1 MKIKERKESKKSSS
15 NKHTEEELEK
25 IEEEIARKPEER
37 HKVRKKIELKKMF
50 SSLEGR
56 NCEAATKERSYLHK
70 PGLEAEPGPPASPPS
85 PPTTCSSGSSP
96 SPATMPLS
104 PQHSTSGDKGGRGP
118 FVRGPDI
125 GTLHGEGGSA
135 TAAIHC
141 GTPRD
146 TFTEGRRQQDWGR
159 HGLFSRPIGEQKR
172 S

>member
-1 MKIKERKESKKSSS
+1 MQG
-15 NKHTEEELEK
+15 
-25 IEEEIARKPEER
+25 R

-125 GTLHGEGGSA
+125 GTLHWEGGSA